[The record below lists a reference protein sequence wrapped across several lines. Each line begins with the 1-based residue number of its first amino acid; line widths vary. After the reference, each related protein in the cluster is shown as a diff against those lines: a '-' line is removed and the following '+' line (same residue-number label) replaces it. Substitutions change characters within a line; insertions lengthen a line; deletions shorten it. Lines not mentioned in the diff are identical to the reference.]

1 MTNNDSDLW
10 PEDIRNQEFIAPL
23 EILNEQAKHLEQRTN
38 GVLIGETHVQEVIEE
53 EKVQR
58 ISIRFE
64 VHAPRIDKRVKMFEV
79 VHQPELEYPVALIPP
94 EDDIPNYLKE
104 KYYQP
109 GAGEIM
115 KLVNTAHLFST
126 MMQSKGSWV
135 ENEWVATSPIVFRQ
149 KLKDILSM
157 ASVKAIVL
165 SLIAKS
171 NRSEEASSETQSS
184 DSERPIEED
193 NSN

>member
-1 MTNNDSDLW
+1 MTNDKNDLW

-23 EILNEQAKHLEQRTN
+23 EILREQAKHLERRTG
-38 GVLIGETHVQEVIEE
+38 GVLIAEIHPQEVMEE
-53 EKVQR
+53 DTVQR

-64 VHAPRIDKRVKMFEV
+64 VHAHKIDKRVKLFEV
-79 VHQPELEYPVALIPP
+79 VHQPELEYPVAFIPP

-115 KLVNTAHLFST
+115 KLVNTAQIFST
-126 MMQSKGSWV
+126 MMNSKGNWV
-135 ENEWVATSPIVFRQ
+135 ENEWVAASPIVFREE
-149 KLKDILSM
+149 LKAILGM
-157 ASVKAIVL
+157 ASVKAIVM

-171 NRSEEASSETQSS
+171 NRETKAT
-184 DSERPIEED
+184 D
-193 NSN
+193 